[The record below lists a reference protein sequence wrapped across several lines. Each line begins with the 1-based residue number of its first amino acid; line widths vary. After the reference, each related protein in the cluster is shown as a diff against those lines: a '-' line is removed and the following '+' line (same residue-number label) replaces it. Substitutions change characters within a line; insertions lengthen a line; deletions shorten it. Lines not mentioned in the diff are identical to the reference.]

1 MCTSF
6 SPQQKATRKKSKEF
20 AVNSGKIIQHPKFG
34 AYYKKNWDA
43 CKEMWA
49 EFALREKVNYGYLT
63 TISWS
68 RPTRK

>member
-1 MCTSF
+1 MLHKALK
-6 SPQQKATRKKSKEF
+6 SPTADRF
-20 AVNSGKIIQHPKFG
+20 AVNSGKVIQHPKFG